1 MPRHRTQKRKLRGG
15 AAGTLELTWKIDNR
29 PVDQEDVFTE
39 VESLIDESAPDDA
52 TEILEGIKTMIEDH
66 VKEAGFTSAHVD
78 KNLWIVDVEYAG
90 DAPPQVA
97 KLESNTGAYMDPP
110 MVFEVTFKFEMA
122 GGRRR
127 RARGKKSRRAT
138 RRKR

>member
-15 AAGTLELTWKIDNR
+15 GKGTLELKWKIDNQ
-29 PVDQEDVFTE
+29 PVEEEEVFETIESMVDE
-39 VESLIDESAPDDA
+39 VAPDDT

-66 VKEAGFTSAHVD
+66 VKGAGYTSAHVD
-78 KNLWIVDVEYAG
+78 KNMWIVDVEYAG

-97 KLESNTGAYMDPP
+97 KLESDTGAYMDPP
-110 MVFEVTFKFEMA
+110 MTFEVTFKFEMA

-127 RARGKKSRRAT
+127 RRRRAT
-138 RRKR
+138 RRKH